1 MDDDARQP
9 GPTRELAKRKKK
21 AAPKKKKKAAPKK
34 KKKAAKKRR
43 YLNIVDPDVAE
54 ETERNDYLT
63 DSVYALHED
72 IEVMDDDAR
81 QPGPTRELAKR
92 KKKAAP
98 KKKKKAAPKKKKKK
112 AAPKKKKKATPKK

>member
-21 AAPKKKKKAAPKK
+21 AAPKKKKKASPKK

-43 YLNIVDPDVAE
+43 YLNIVDHDVAE

-72 IEVMDDDAR
+72 IEVMDGDAR

-112 AAPKKKKKATPKK
+112 AAP